1 MKINK
6 HDKQYTHYTSV
17 REDITR
23 GNNVSVRSDPVPCMA
38 DSPSLSTSI
47 RGELFGNIS
56 NLQRQRVQRFPL
68 YFAHGTS
75 S

>member
-23 GNNVSVRSDPVPCMA
+23 GNGVSIRSDPVPCRLTFTF
-38 DSPSLSTSI
+38 DLDK
-47 RGELFGNIS
+47 RGAFW
-56 NLQRQRVQRFPL
+56 Q
-68 YFAHGTS
+68 YF
-75 S
+75 